1 MRLSELHL
9 NKSGTS
15 GMITVW
21 SASLFM
27 STDKIQT
34 LIWDT
39 AAFH

>member
-1 MRLSELHL
+1 MHLSELYL

-15 GMITVW
+15 GMNSVW
-21 SASLFM
+21 STSLFM

-34 LIWDT
+34 LISDM